1 MESLS
6 QGFITAFK
14 LLFSLDKE
22 VYSIVFLSLRI
33 SAIAILA
40 ASIIGVPLGFIVG
53 TRDFRG
59 RELIGTVLNTFMAL
73 PTVVVGLFV
82 FFMLSRQGP
91 LGSMNLLFTV
101 KAVIIGQF
109 ILATPIVAALTM
121 SAVKEVEARVGPTA
135 RTLGAGRLRSA
146 WTVLEEARFAL
157 IAAVVAGFGRAI
169 AEVGSAIMLGGN
181 IRGYT
186 RTVTTA
192 IALETSKGE
201 FGRAMALGIILLIVA
216 FTVNIFF
223 RRLQAGTT

>member
-59 RELIGTVLNTFMAL
+59 REFVGTVLNTFMAL

-201 FGRAMALGIILLIVA
+201 FGRAMALGIILLVVA